1 MTVTKCVKTWSPA
14 HENTEHAHT
23 FPDKNVQRSKRADK
37 EGVDQKNTKTSP
49 VHKKSKIHE
58 VLKKQK

>member
-37 EGVDQKNTKTSP
+37 EGVDQKKHTLP
-49 VHKKSKIHE
+49 VHKKNKIPE
-58 VLKKQK
+58 AFKKQK